1 VPDLLNGVR
10 EVLEHEEGYQRAKKY
25 YQGLI
30 DEYFANARVRIRLQE
45 SGLAYRINFAKTP
58 VDVIADRLEIASVT
72 VAGQDA
78 LTQVFMDRVWNA
90 NQLDLHFPE
99 IFTKTGTYGDG
110 YLIVWPT
117 SNSTGDMTGVSVD
130 YNSPERV
137 RVFYDDENP
146 RIKKMAVKVWREGK
160 RTRTNLYYPDRI
172 ERYITK
178 LNMVGKTDDEW
189 EEYTDD
195 EAETWPIVN
204 PYNEV
209 PVFHLRNQFTYGRPD
224 HRDAYGPQD
233 AINKLVATQMHN
245 VDQQG
250 WPQRYALV
258 DEKTILDRPSEG
270 TGTDTDAIFDEEDAA
285 DLSDSG
291 SNLGGSIGDVRN
303 TPDSM
308 VELHGV
314 KSVGAFPVADPNALL
329 KPAEFYIRAMAQVTE
344 TPLHRFYPQGD
355 RPSGESLRVEEAPLV
370 KKVKYRQAMY
380 GAALKDAFEFAMRIL
395 LDAEVVIDIRWTQAG
410 SYDDKASWEVASAKL
425 DAGVP
430 QSQVLQEAGYTKE
443 QVDSWLKDANEFDL
457 ARRVQLVNQIG
468 QAMERLAVGVGAGI
482 ITNDQAGAL
491 IQRLMGQA
499 DVTAAEADKA
509 DPEVEAE

>member
-1 VPDLLNGVR
+1 
-10 EVLEHEEGYQRAKKY
+10 
-25 YQGLI
+25 
-30 DEYFANARVRIRLQE
+30 
-45 SGLAYRINFAKTP
+45 
-58 VDVIADRLEIASVT
+58 
-72 VAGQDA
+72 
-78 LTQVFMDRVWNA
+78 MDRVWNA

-233 AINKLVATQMHN
+233 AINKLVATQMQTWTSRAGRSGMRSLMRRRSWT
-245 VDQQG
+245 VR
-250 WPQRYALV
+250 PREPV
-258 DEKTILDRPSEG
+258 RTPTPSSMRKTRRTWAIREAISVAASE
-270 TGTDTDAIFDEEDAA
+270 T
-285 DLSDSG
+285 
-291 SNLGGSIGDVRN
+291 
-303 TPDSM
+303 
-308 VELHGV
+308 
-314 KSVGAFPVADPNALL
+314 
-329 KPAEFYIRAMAQVTE
+329 
-344 TPLHRFYPQGD
+344 
-355 RPSGESLRVEEAPLV
+355 
-370 KKVKYRQAMY
+370 
-380 GAALKDAFEFAMRIL
+380 FA
-395 LDAEVVIDIRWTQAG
+395 
-410 SYDDKASWEVASAKL
+410 
-425 DAGVP
+425 
-430 QSQVLQEAGYTKE
+430 
-443 QVDSWLKDANEFDL
+443 
-457 ARRVQLVNQIG
+457 
-468 QAMERLAVGVGAGI
+468 
-482 ITNDQAGAL
+482 
-491 IQRLMGQA
+491 
-499 DVTAAEADKA
+499 
-509 DPEVEAE
+509 